1 MRERRTARVLLLDP
15 GGRILLMRGRLPH
28 DPTAP
33 AVWFT
38 VGGGVEPGESIAET
52 AAREIVE
59 ETGLTDA
66 RIGPVVWCAEA
77 LLYDRKRRPV
87 HFKETFVVARTAGGA
102 LSQAGWQPLEREF
115 VEALRWWTLGEL
127 QLTDEQVYPEGLAEL
142 LPDVLAGR
150 YGAEPLLIRTLDGP
164 VVPIPHPA

>member
-1 MRERRTARVLLLDP
+1 MRERHTARVLLLDP
-15 GGRILLMRGRLPH
+15 DGRILLMKGRLPH

-38 VGGGVEPGESIAET
+38 VGGGAEPGESVAET

-66 RIGPVVWCAEA
+66 TIGPVVWRAEA
-77 LLYDRKRRPV
+77 VLYDRKSRPV
-87 HFKETFVVARTAGGA
+87 HFKEQFVVAHTAGGA
-102 LSQAGWQPLEREF
+102 LSQSGWQPLEREF
-115 VEALRWWTLGEL
+115 VDEVRWWTLAEL
-127 QLTDEQVYPEGLAEL
+127 TATDETVYPEGLAEL

-150 YGAEPLLIRTLDGP
+150 YAAEPLLIRTLEGP
-164 VVPIPHPA
+164 VRPIPRPS